1 MIYCP
6 LMSHNYKEDF
16 HGRECKKEYCGLWSA
31 KHSQCSV
38 VAMAEKDIV
47 FPSVINVEKRERI
60 SY

>member
-6 LMSHNYKEDF
+6 LMSHQYPGNYC
-16 HGRECKKEYCGLWSA
+16 GNECKKEQCALWSI
-31 KHSQCSV
+31 KYNQCSI

-47 FPSVINVEKRERI
+47 FPSAINVETRERI